1 VRPSRHYASTVSAEL
16 SAHKA
21 SPERQWWLRTLAIFQ
36 SPRAVFAAL
45 RDDSEEQAAARQEPV
60 LALVFLAGIA
70 GVLSARETGRLLDYR
85 EIDAVLVAV
94 VTFLSGGIYA
104 FVTYWLGGALLHLGI
119 RAAGGEGSYRRS
131 RHVLAFAAAPLALSL
146 LLVWPLRL
154 AVYGGDSFRAGG
166 ADEGAGYWI
175 FTGISIG
182 FAAWAFV
189 LLVLGVSVVQR
200 WTLGRAAVSIALIG
214 LTLAIITTALLIPLS
229 TRS

>member
-1 VRPSRHYASTVSAEL
+1 VSADP
-16 SAHKA
+16 AVTRA
-21 SPERQWWLRTLAIFQ
+21 SPEREWWLRTLAIFQ

-45 RDDSEEQAAARQEPV
+45 RDDSDEQAGARQEPV
-60 LALVFLAGIA
+60 LAIVYLAGIA
-70 GVLSARETGRLLDYR
+70 GVLSARETGRLLDYW

-104 FVTYWLGGALLHLGI
+104 FVAYWLGGVLLHLGI

-146 LLVWPLRL
+146 VLVWPARL

-175 FTGISIG
+175 FTGISIA
-182 FAAWAFV
+182 FAVWAFG
-189 LLVLGVSVVQR
+189 LLVLGVSIVQR
-200 WTLGRAAVSIALIG
+200 WTLGRTAVALALIA
-214 LTLAIITTALLIPLS
+214 LTLAIITTALMIPLS
-229 TRS
+229 SRG

>member
-1 VRPSRHYASTVSAEL
+1 VNADARTASQ
-16 SAHKA
+16 A

-45 RDDSEEQAAARQEPV
+45 RDDSNEQAGARQEPV
-60 LALVFLAGIA
+60 LAIVFLAGIA
-70 GVLSARETGRLLDYR
+70 GVLSARATGRLLDYW

-94 VTFLSGGIYA
+94 LTFLSGGIYA

-146 LLVWPLRL
+146 VLVWPVRL

-166 ADEGAGYWI
+166 ADEGAGHWI
-175 FTGISIG
+175 FTGISIA
-182 FAAWAFV
+182 FAVWAFA
-189 LLVLGVSVVQR
+189 LLVLGVSIVQR
-200 WTLGRAAVSIALIG
+200 WTLARTAVALALIA

-229 TRS
+229 SRG